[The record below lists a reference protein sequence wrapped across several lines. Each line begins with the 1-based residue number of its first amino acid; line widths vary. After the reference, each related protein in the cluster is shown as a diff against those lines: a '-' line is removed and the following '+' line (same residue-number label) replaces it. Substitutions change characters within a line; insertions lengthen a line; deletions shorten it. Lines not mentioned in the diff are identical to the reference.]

1 MEGIPVSAL
10 CALHRRAGK
19 LYPFPT
25 NVSALGREF
34 MDMYC
39 FNGRNVSGL
48 VYSIPE
54 DQGVN
59 EPAAVDYRYMRRV
72 WHYDNAD
79 HVLSISA
86 RQNNV
91 IERE

>member
-1 MEGIPVSAL
+1 MCYSND
-10 CALHRRAGK
+10 C
-19 LYPFPT
+19 
-25 NVSALGREF
+25 NV
-34 MDMYC
+34 C
-39 FNGRNVSGL
+39 GL
-48 VYSIPE
+48 VHSIPE

-72 WHYDNAD
+72 WHHDNAD

-91 IERE
+91 IDRE